1 MKGGQRMNKT
11 TKKYF
16 ENSENQQDDYSRKA
30 VKGYE
35 RAHLEIS
42 DSLEQKLMRLFRKM
56 PLSDLESIHV
66 LILENHFHQA
76 RMQDFYEYEVLR
88 SGEKKKFDSRVLE
101 LIQDTHDAYLHTYF
115 DYKKSEE
122 LLNQE
127 NELYALLAGNQILID
142 ENYLHQ
148 RYFILD
154 TPYHYNS
161 SDIYKKYCNLLMELF
176 YNPYFNEILIN
187 PLDMVKLE
195 QCLKDDIQKKQKGE
209 YSSARHIELKKQYDA
224 LKKYFPEMMK
234 PMFFNEMQYNG
245 TYCRPLKTI
254 SFEHLCQ
261 LKIVKK
267 ENSYYLGYPVIRYFE
282 EQPLREY
289 FNIFNNK
296 SLGFS
301 KNLMVYDGV
310 QEWLERQGWVQER
323 YTVDEVQDMVDSFN
337 HMLEEKKK
345 IKK

>member
-1 MKGGQRMNKT
+1 MNET
-11 TKKYF
+11 TKKYL
-16 ENSENQQDDYSRKA
+16 ENCKNKQDDYSRMV

-35 RAHLEIS
+35 RALLEKS
-42 DSLEQKLMRLFRKM
+42 DSLEEKLVKVFRRA
-56 PLSDLESIHV
+56 PLSDLEYIHV
-66 LILENHFHQA
+66 LLLENHFDQVYI
-76 RMQDFYEYEVLR
+76 QDFYEYEALK
-88 SGEKKKFDSRVLE
+88 SGWKKKFDSKVLE
-101 LIQDTHDAYLHTYF
+101 LIQDTHDHYLYTHF
-115 DYKKSEE
+115 DDKKSEA
-122 LLNQE
+122 LLQKE
-127 NELYALLAGNQILID
+127 NDLYALLAGNQILID
-142 ENYLHQ
+142 EDYIHQ
-148 RYFILD
+148 RYFVLD

-161 SDIYKKYCNLLMELF
+161 SDIYKKYCSLLMNLF
-176 YNPYFNEILIN
+176 YNPDLNEIVIN
-187 PLDMVKLE
+187 PLDMVTLE
-195 QCLKDDIQKKQKGE
+195 QKMKEDIQEKQKGE

-224 LKKYFPEMMK
+224 LKKYFPKMMK

-267 ENSYYLGYPVIRYFE
+267 ENYYYLGYPVIRYFE

-323 YTVDEVQDMVDSFN
+323 YTVDEVQDMVDSFH